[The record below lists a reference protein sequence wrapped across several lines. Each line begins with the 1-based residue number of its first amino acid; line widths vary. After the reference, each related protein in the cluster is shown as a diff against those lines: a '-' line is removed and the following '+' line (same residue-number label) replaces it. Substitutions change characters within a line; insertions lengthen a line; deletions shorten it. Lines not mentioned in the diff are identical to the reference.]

1 MKKQVKIKVVDAICG
16 AGKAQP
22 LYSDVLTK
30 DGFKKMKDIKIGDK
44 VFGEDGNLHN
54 VIGVYPQG
62 KKNIYEVKF
71 QDGTS
76 CRCCDEHLWTYQ
88 LPQDRPKNKFRTNT
102 LNEIMNNGIYKEFK
116 DRRVPQIYIPITNPI
131 NFEERD
137 VLIDPWLL
145 GVLLGDGHLKEK
157 RSPKISNVE
166 EDILYRISEKI
177 NVLEMKLS
185 KVENN
190 DYNIVNN
197 RRGYENKLNKLLIHY
212 NLLNKNSY
220 DKFIPNDYKINSK
233 EIRIEILRGLIDTD
247 GFVDKN
253 ENIEFS
259 SSSKQL
265 AFDVKF
271 LVESLGGTA
280 RIVSRIPKYKYKE
293 ELREGAL
300 SYRVYIKQPFG
311 LKFFSSNKHNNKISV
326 KRQRNVYRQIRSV
339 TFIGEEE
346 CQCIKVDNP
355 SSLYLTDNF
364 IVTHNTSYA
373 IQEMNFPFGRRYIY
387 VTPYLKEIERVIEAT
402 NKDFKEPTNKNSE
415 GSKLEG
421 LRKLVSKGENIVCT
435 HELFKLCDNELL
447 DLIDDMN
454 YTLMLDEVLNVI
466 NRINITKD
474 DIDMLCAT
482 NRIKKN
488 KENGSITWIDD
499 SYKGKFES
507 LKHLAKN
514 DNLFLFNNTFMFWTL
529 HNKAFEVFKEIY
541 IFTYLFDGQIQRYY
555 YDLHG
560 FEYEKYSVVHNEKEY
575 KLVPYDNR
583 LDNREKIAERLN
595 IYEDKGKSKFNS
607 NFCKKP
613 TKNMFSTRWLNG
625 CDKGTIDRINKNIY
639 SYFRGMNATT
649 KNSFWTTIKDVA
661 PKLKNKKATYYKT
674 GKKSNFVS
682 VNIRATNEYKDCT
695 SCAYIYNRYMNPVE
709 KAFFEF
715 HNVKVDEDTLACSD
729 LIQFLFR
736 GIIRDANSNEKLNV
750 YIPSIRMRKL
760 LYDYLNYK
768 I

>member
-1 MKKQVKIKVVDAICG
+1 MKKEVKIKVVDAICG

-30 DGFKKMKDIKIGDK
+30 DGFKKMKDIKVGDK
-44 VFGEDGNLHN
+44 VFGEDGDLYN

-62 KKNIYEVKF
+62 KKDIYEVEF

-76 CRCCDEHLWTYQ
+76 TRCCDEHLWTYQ
-88 LPQDRPKNKFRTNT
+88 LPHDRPKNKFRTST
-102 LNEIMNNGIYKEFK
+102 LKEIMYNGIYKEFK
-116 DRRVPQIYIPITNPI
+116 DRRVPQVYIPITNPI
-131 NFEERD
+131 NFEKKD

-145 GVLLGDGHLKEK
+145 GVLLGDGCLKEK
-157 RSPKISNVE
+157 SSPLISNVE
-166 EDILYRISEKI
+166 EDILSRVSKEI
-177 NVLEMKLS
+177 NDLGMKLNKS
-185 KVENN
+185 WKN

-197 RRGYENKLNKLLIHY
+197 RRGYENKLNKLLRY
-212 NLLNKNSY
+212 YDLLNKNAY
-220 DKFIPNDYKINSK
+220 NKFIPNDYKINSK

-265 AFDVKF
+265 ALDVKF

-280 RIVSRIPKYKYKE
+280 RIVSRIPKYKYKG

-300 SYRVYIKQPFG
+300 SYRVYIKQPLN

-326 KRQRNVYRQIRSV
+326 KRQRDVYRQVRSI
-339 TFIGEEE
+339 TFVGEEE

-373 IQEMNFPFGRRYIY
+373 IQEMKFPFGRRYIY
-387 VTPYLKEIERVIEAT
+387 VTPYLKEIDRVIKAT

-421 LRKLVSKGENIVCT
+421 LRRLISKGENIVCT
-435 HELFKLCDNELL
+435 HELFKLCDQQIL
-447 DLIDDMN
+447 DLIEEMG

-466 NRINITKD
+466 NKINITKD
-474 DIDMLCAT
+474 DIDMLSDT
-482 NRIKKN
+482 GRIKIN
-488 KENGSITWIDD
+488 KDGSIIWKDNA
-499 SYKGKFES
+499 YEGKFEE

-529 HNKAFEVFKEIY
+529 HSKSFEVFKEIY

-560 FEYEKYSVVHNEKEY
+560 FKYEKYSVAHNGSEY
-575 KLVPYDNR
+575 KLVPYDNKI
-583 LDNREKIAERLN
+583 DNRESIAKRLN
-595 IYEDKGKSKFNS
+595 IYEDKGKSRFNS
-607 NFCKKP
+607 NFCKRP
-613 TKNMFSTRWLNG
+613 TKNMFSTRWLKN
-625 CDKGTIDRINKNIY
+625 CDEETIKRINRNLD
-639 SYFRGMNATT
+639 SYFRGVHANVS
-649 KNSFWTTIKDVA
+649 NSFWTTIKDVA

-674 GKKSNFVS
+674 DRKSNFVS
-682 VNIRATNEYKDCT
+682 INIRATNEYKDCT

-736 GIIRDANSNEKLNV
+736 GIIRNGDSEEILNV
-750 YIPSIRMRKL
+750 YIPSSRMREL
-760 LYDYLNYK
+760 LYKYLRYE